1 MSTNTNQQDW
11 WDIFTH
17 MSVEKLKQRHRSEI
31 EMYPSSFSNQ
41 FYIQVKGTK
50 FVQLEFEHGIGNE
63 LVKQVV
69 QWSRD
74 REKVE
79 SRQIISSSDSDV
91 LQLKHLLLGRAK
103 QFIDFCV
110 SDKSIEPEST
120 IAQLGISDVVLDRW
134 PKKSFAAPVYYHIW
148 GWLQLELGKK
158 GEQQMPI
165 TLKRERQLS
174 EYCRINNLFIKKKE
188 YDSQLN
194 VRYLVKEKNHEG

>member
-1 MSTNTNQQDW
+1 M
-11 WDIFTH
+11 
-17 MSVEKLKQRHRSEI
+17 
-31 EMYPSSFSNQ
+31 
-41 FYIQVKGTK
+41 
-50 FVQLEFEHGIGNE
+50 QLEFEHGIGNE

-91 LQLKHLLLGRAK
+91 VQLKHLLLGRAR

-120 IAQLGISDVVLDRW
+120 IAQLGISDVVLDPW

-148 GWLQLELGKK
+148 GWLQLELGKQ

-174 EYCRINNLFIKKKE
+174 EYCRINDLLIKKKE

-194 VRYLVKEKNHEG
+194 VRYLVKDKNHEG

>member
-1 MSTNTNQQDW
+1 MSLNTNQKDW
-11 WDIFTH
+11 WETFAH
-17 MSVEKLKQRHRSEI
+17 MSVDKLKKEHKLEI
-31 EMYPSSFSNQ
+31 EVYSSSSSNQ
-41 FYIQVKGTK
+41 FYVQVKGTK

-91 LQLKHLLLGRAK
+91 VQLKHLLLGRV
-103 QFIDFCV
+103 QEFIDFCL
-110 SDKSIEPEST
+110 SDQSIEPEST
-120 IAQLGISDVVLDRW
+120 LAQLAITDVLLYHW
-134 PKKSFAAPVYYHIW
+134 PKKLFAAPVYYHIY
-148 GWLQLELGKK
+148 GWLQLELGKR

-165 TLKRERQLS
+165 TLKRERQLN
-174 EYCRINNLFIKKKE
+174 EYCRINDIVIKNKE